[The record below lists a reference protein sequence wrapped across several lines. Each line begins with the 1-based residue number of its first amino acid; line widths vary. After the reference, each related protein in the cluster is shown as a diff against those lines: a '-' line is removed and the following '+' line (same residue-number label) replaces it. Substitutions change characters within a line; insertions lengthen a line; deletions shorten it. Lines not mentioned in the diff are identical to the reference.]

1 MGATNKGAQELA
13 VQRVVHVVSSLSVGG
28 MEHFAVRMAAWQ
40 KCAGMESSILSLQ
53 GSGPLQAEAEAA
65 GVPVLPLGGANKAVR
80 VLKGISTMLRL
91 RPQIVHGHNQ
101 TSVQYALLGRR
112 MIGAKVLITAHGR
125 GKADYRE
132 PTQEEWRQVSAV
144 TAVSEAVA
152 EEICDSL
159 PAGRLSVILNGVET
173 SVAKRSREE
182 TRKTLGI
189 AETEIVGT
197 IVARIDAMKGHD
209 TLLEA
214 CAILKRRN
222 RAFTLLIVGDGVER
236 DNRERLSRE
245 LNLSP
250 DKVRFL
256 GFRKD
261 VPDILSAS
269 DFFMLP
275 SLTEGLPL
283 SVLEAMSHGLPV
295 VATNVGGIPELIQEG
310 VHGLLVPPKNQSSL
324 ANAMEQILT
333 SPVLGQ
339 EMGRRGA
346 LRVQKEFSFNSMMEK
361 YSERYEELLNQ
372 H

>member
-1 MGATNKGAQELA
+1 MA
-13 VQRVVHVVSSLSVGG
+13 VQRVVHIVSSLSVGG

-40 KCAGMESSILSLQ
+40 KRAGMQASILSLQ

-65 GVPVLPLGGANKAVR
+65 GVLVLPLGGANKAVR
-80 VLKGISTMLRL
+80 ILKGIATMLRL

-112 MIGAKVLITAHGR
+112 LIGAKVLITAHGR

-152 EEICDSL
+152 EEIGDSL
-159 PAGRLSVILNGVET
+159 PVGRLSVILNGVET
-173 SVAKRSREE
+173 SAAKLSREE
-182 TRKTLGI
+182 TRKSLDI
-189 AETEIVGT
+189 VENEIVGT
-197 IVARIDAMKGHD
+197 IVARIDSMKGHD

-222 RAFTLLIVGDGVER
+222 REFTLLIVGDGVER
-236 DNRERLSRE
+236 GNRERLSRE

-256 GFRKD
+256 GFRND
-261 VPDILSAS
+261 VPDLLSAS
-269 DFFMLP
+269 DFFLLP

-295 VATNVGGIPELIQEG
+295 VATNVGGIPELIQED

-324 ANAMEQILT
+324 ANAIERIITNPILR
-333 SPVLGQ
+333 Q
-339 EMGRRGA
+339 EMGRQGA
-346 LRVQKEFSFNSMMEK
+346 SRVQKEFSFNSMMEK
-361 YSERYEELLNQ
+361 YSEKYEQLINQ
-372 H
+372 QVKSD

>member
-1 MGATNKGAQELA
+1 MA
-13 VQRVVHVVSSLSVGG
+13 VLRVVHIISSMSVGG

-40 KCAGMESSILSLQ
+40 KRAGMEASILSLQ

-65 GVPVLPLGGANKAVR
+65 GVSVHALGGSNKAVR
-80 VLKGISTMLRL
+80 VLKGLLTICRL

-101 TSVQYALLGRR
+101 TSVQYALLGKR

-125 GKADYRE
+125 GKSDYRE
-132 PTQEEWRQVSAV
+132 PKQEEWRQVSAV

-159 PAGRLSVILNGVET
+159 PVGRLSVILNGVET
-173 SVAKRSREE
+173 SVAKRPREE
-182 TRKTLGI
+182 TRKSFGI
-189 AETEIVGT
+189 DETEIVGT

-214 CAILKRRN
+214 CATLKRRN
-222 RAFTLLIVGDGVER
+222 KEFTLLIVGDGVER
-236 DNRERLSRE
+236 GNRERLSCE
-245 LNLSP
+245 LNLPP

-256 GFRKD
+256 GFRND

-269 DFFMLP
+269 DFFLLP

-283 SVLEAMSHGLPV
+283 SVLEAMSHGLAV
-295 VATNVGGIPELIQEG
+295 VATNVGGIPELVQEG

-324 ANAMEQILT
+324 ANAIEQILMN
-333 SPVLGQ
+333 PALRR
-339 EMGRRGA
+339 EMGRLGFS
-346 LRVQKEFSFNSMMEK
+346 RVQKEFSFDAMMEK
-361 YSERYEELLNQ
+361 YSERYEQVLSQRETPD
-372 H
+372 